1 MLQMIAGFWVSRSVY
16 AAATLG
22 ISDLLAEPKSA
33 EQLASETGTSA
44 RPLYR
49 LLRALASVGVYRERT
64 DGKFESTPLSD
75 TLKTGENSL
84 RFTAMSELGVSHYG
98 PWGELMHSLKTGQP
112 AFDRVF
118 GMPVFEW
125 FGKNPDRAEIFNRS
139 MTELTSIVEPAV
151 LEAYDFSGC
160 GTIVDVGGGHG
171 TQLAGILQ
179 KHRSLRGIV
188 FDAPNVVAG
197 APAKLA
203 EFGVADRCTTASG
216 DFFKSVC
223 PGGDTYMM
231 KHIIHDWDDDRCR
244 TILRHCHQ
252 HMKPGAKVLIVDQVL
267 PEGNEPSL
275 GKFSDLLMMI
285 MPGGLERTA
294 NEFKLLLESSGF
306 ALSRIV
312 PTKSPVS
319 VVEGVRV

>member
-1 MLQMIAGFWVSRSVY
+1 MLQMIAGFWVSRAVY

-33 EQLASETGTSA
+33 EQLASETGTGA

-49 LLRALASVGVYRERT
+49 LLRALASVGVYRERD

-75 TLKTGENSL
+75 TLKTSENSL

-98 PWGELMHSLKTGQP
+98 PWGELIHSLKTGRP
-112 AFDRVF
+112 AFDHVF
-118 GMPVFEW
+118 GVPVFEW
-125 FGKNPDRAEIFNRS
+125 FGKNPERSEIFNRS

-151 LEAYDFSGC
+151 LEAYDFTGC

-171 TQLAGILQ
+171 TLLAGILQ
-179 KHRSLRGIV
+179 KHPHLRGIV
-188 FDAPNVVAG
+188 FDSPNVVAG

-203 EFGVADRCTTASG
+203 EFGVADRSTTASG
-216 DFFKSVC
+216 DFFQSVYA
-223 PGGDTYMM
+223 GGDTYLM

-244 TILRHCHQ
+244 AILRNCHK
-252 HMKPGAKVLIVDQVL
+252 HMKPGARMLIVDQVL
-267 PEGNEPSL
+267 PEGNEPSI

-294 NEFKLLLESSGF
+294 SEFESLLQSSGF
-306 ALSRIV
+306 KLSRII

-319 VVEGVRV
+319 VVEGIRG